1 MAQTVKSLP
10 AVRETQVQSLVQEDP
25 LEKEMATHSSILAW
39 RLPID
44 IGAWWV
50 MVQRITKVDMIEVA
64 EYAGTVIWV
73 TNTRSSM
80 INIYILNELLI
91 LA

>member
-1 MAQTVKSLP
+1 MPMQEISETWVLSLGW
-10 AVRETQVQSLVQEDP
+10 EDP
-25 LEKEMATHSSILAW
+25 MKEEMATHSSILAW

-50 MVQRITKVDMIEVA
+50 MVQRITKFDMIEVT

>member
-1 MAQTVKSLP
+1 MPMQEISETWVLSLGW
-10 AVRETQVQSLVQEDP
+10 EDP
-25 LEKEMATHSSILAW
+25 MKEEMATHSSILAW

>member
-1 MAQTVKSLP
+1 MPMQETSETWVLSLGW
-10 AVRETQVQSLVQEDP
+10 EDP
-25 LEKEMATHSSILAW
+25 MKEEMATHSSILAW

-50 MVQRITKVDMIEVA
+50 MVQRITKVDMIEVT

-73 TNTRSSM
+73 TNTGSSM
-80 INIYILNELLI
+80 INIYF
-91 LA
+91 

>member
-1 MAQTVKSLP
+1 MPMQEISETWVLSL
-10 AVRETQVQSLVQEDP
+10 SWEDP
-25 LEKEMATHSSILAW
+25 MKEEMATHSSILAW

-64 EYAGTVIWV
+64 EHAGTVIWV

>member
-1 MAQTVKSLP
+1 MA
-10 AVRETQVQSLVQEDP
+10 R
-25 LEKEMATHSSILAW
+25 HSSILAW

>member
-1 MAQTVKSLP
+1 MPMQETSETWVLSLGW
-10 AVRETQVQSLVQEDP
+10 EDP
-25 LEKEMATHSSILAW
+25 MKEETATHSSILAW

-50 MVQRITKVDMIEVA
+50 MVQRITKVDMIEVT

-73 TNTRSSM
+73 TNTGSSM
-80 INIYILNELLI
+80 INIYF
-91 LA
+91 

>member
-1 MAQTVKSLP
+1 MQEISETWVLSLGW
-10 AVRETQVQSLVQEDP
+10 EDP
-25 LEKEMATHSSILAW
+25 MKEEMATHSSILAW